1 MNTIRTGCQQCR
13 RKTTFNVKCKC
24 EKTLCFGCR
33 FPEDHTCTFDYKKE
47 NAEVLKKQN
56 ALVVSSKTE
65 KI

>member
-1 MNTIRTGCQQCR
+1 
-13 RKTTFNVKCKC
+13 VKCKC

-33 FPEDHTCTFDYKKE
+33 FPEDHKCEFDYKKE

-56 ALVVSSKTE
+56 TLVVSSKTE